1 MRDLCRLISWM
12 VVDLI
17 RSRATLEAEIW
28 TLRQQ
33 INVLRRGAPR
43 KFSFCVVDRM
53 IFVGLYRMFPK
64 ICDALAIVKPETIV
78 RWRRAGFRL
87 YRRWKSLPRGGRPT
101 VPPEIRKLIREM
113 SIANPLWGAPRI
125 HGELLK
131 LGIEIRQTSV
141 AKYIARRRGPPSQGW
156 QTFLHNHADGIAA
169 MDLFVVPTITFR
181 LLYGLPIVGHG
192 RRQILWF
199 GVTAHPTSEWIAN
212 QITEACGWEQA
223 PQYLIRDRD
232 GVYGEIFIRKLR
244 SMGIRDRPTASRS
257 PWQNGYAERL
267 IGSIRRE
274 CLDHVVV
281 FGERHLRHVLLSY
294 MKYYNEMRTHLSM
307 EKDAPVPRVVE
318 RAGHILCRPVLGGL
332 HHQYVRT

>member
-131 LGIEIRQTSV
+131 LGIEIGQTSV
-141 AKYIARRRGPPSQGW
+141 ASILPGEEARH
-156 QTFLHNHADGIAA
+156 LK
-169 MDLFVVPTITFR
+169 V
-181 LLYGLPIVGHG
+181 G
-192 RRQILWF
+192 RR
-199 GVTAHPTSEWIAN
+199 S
-212 QITEACGWEQA
+212 
-223 PQYLIRDRD
+223 
-232 GVYGEIFIRKLR
+232 FII
-244 SMGIRDRPTASRS
+244 MPTAS
-257 PWQNGYAERL
+257 
-267 IGSIRRE
+267 
-274 CLDHVVV
+274 
-281 FGERHLRHVLLSY
+281 
-294 MKYYNEMRTHLSM
+294 
-307 EKDAPVPRVVE
+307 PRW
-318 RAGHILCRPVLGGL
+318 ICSSCRQSRFVCS
-332 HHQYVRT
+332 TAC